1 MPFPSPHHQGLPT
14 SQRPA
19 IIILPLLLITS
30 PCHEVALGLHG
41 CSVISA
47 VESLSSPG
55 RLIYFFCLD
64 CLEGSVDLG
73 TRTLYSQMHA
83 ILGITG
89 LPCLVGEIVH
99 CRREIGR
106 FSVIV
111 SSVSSLFCVWGGTD
125 PEGGWAGQC
134 GGSCHP
140 VLHPGTGTWRFL
152 GSFTPP

>member
-111 SSVSSLFCVWGGTD
+111 SSVSSLFCV
-125 PEGGWAGQC
+125 
-134 GGSCHP
+134 
-140 VLHPGTGTWRFL
+140 
-152 GSFTPP
+152 